1 MSSSQVAISFLTNI
15 VTVSFES
22 VDVEGDPLPVAELKT
37 NKAFVLLMGEN
48 NELVKLTVSREEAK
62 RRGIKKGFFGSLE
75 KMASQLISLVVI
87 ELSPF

>member
-1 MSSSQVAISFLTNI
+1 MGSNQAAVSFLTNI

-22 VDVEGDPLPVAELKT
+22 VDVEGDPLPVAELKA

-48 NELVKLTVSREEAK
+48 NELVKSTVSKEEAK
-62 RRGIKKGFFGSLE
+62 RRGIKKGFFGSLG
-75 KMASQLISLVVI
+75 KMASQIISLVVI